1 MIEKVILGMV
11 FVAVSSLLGV
21 RFADKYRYRQE
32 VFRELY
38 DFAIY
43 FNSKVGY
50 VNETVKDCLIN
61 LQKKIPQT
69 LENLNAFLSGEKFEC
84 CDKKLTD
91 KQRELVSSFIN
102 SLGIT
107 DSINQ
112 KSLINSYTELI
123 KNELSTEKINAQK
136 FTGLSLKLGFSFGLI
151 IFIIII

>member
-1 MIEKVILGMV
+1 MIGKVILGIV

-21 RFADKYRYRQE
+21 RFAEKYRYRQE
-32 VFRELY
+32 VFQKLY

-50 VNETVKDCLIN
+50 VNETVKDSLIK
-61 LQKKIPQT
+61 LQKQIPQT
-69 LENLNAFLSGEKFEC
+69 LENLNSFFSGERFEC
-84 CDKKLTD
+84 SDKKLTD

-112 KSLINSYTELI
+112 KNLINSYTELI
-123 KNELSTEKINAQK
+123 KNELSSEKTNAQK
-136 FTGLSLKLGFSFGLI
+136 FVGLSLKLGFSFGLI